1 MVAALVRG
9 RRVGGRMKL
18 KTKNALTAYGL
29 ILPLLLGC
37 LIFYALPFG
46 MVLYYSLVRGSGY
59 SQAFVG
65 LGNYGTL
72 FSNEIFRMALGN
84 TLKFLVLGIGLNLLL
99 AYAIALFLKN
109 KVKKHKALQSV
120 ILLPYVM
127 PVVGTVLL
135 VDILFSQAGL
145 GNLLLKA
152 LGLPVQDWL
161 HSDSAFWV
169 VVLLYLWK
177 NIGYSVILLLSGLAT
192 IPDEQYEAAAIDGA
206 SGLKLFRY
214 ITAPQMWYSVFF
226 AGVFS
231 LLNAFKCFREIF
243 LIGGTYPHESIYM
256 LQHFINNCFEKL
268 SYSKMA
274 VASMLMTATVSLL
287 FILCYRWVNR
297 KEAYKE

>member
-1 MVAALVRG
+1 
-9 RRVGGRMKL
+9 MKL
-18 KTKNALTAYGL
+18 KTKNALAGYGL
-29 ILPLLLGC
+29 IAPLLLGC
-37 LIFYALPFG
+37 LIFYGLPFG
-46 MVLYYSLVRGSGY
+46 MVAWYSLVKGSGY
-59 SQAFVG
+59 SQTFAG
-65 LGNYGTL
+65 IGNYTHL
-72 FSNEIFRMALGN
+72 FSNEVFRMALGN
-84 TLKFLVLGIGLNLLL
+84 TLKFLVIGIALNLLI

-109 KVKKHKALQSV
+109 KVKKHKTLQSV

-135 VDILFSQAGL
+135 VDVLFSEAGL
-145 GNLLLKA
+145 GNMLLNT
-152 LGLPVQDWL
+152 LGLPARQWL
-161 HSDSAFWV
+161 QSDAAFWV
-169 VVLLYLWK
+169 VTVLYLWK

-192 IPDEQYEAAAIDGA
+192 IPGEQYEAAAIDGA
-206 SGLKLFRY
+206 GGFKLFRY

-231 LLNAFKCFREIF
+231 LINAFKCFREIF

-274 VASMLMTATVSLL
+274 VASVLMTATVSVL
-287 FILCYRWVNR
+287 FILCYWWVNR